1 MKNHKGQRLKV
12 ARKAAGL
19 SQKQLGERLNVDQAF
34 LSRVE
39 KGLNDGTVTFWC
51 DVARQLDVS
60 LDTLLMEEPRPQ
72 HLGEP
77 RRMNKLAILADY
89 SAPAGLRALALDGT
103 LVDALQI
110 SDAEWTQLAAVP
122 LAPSVSKTGYLQ
134 LLISLRSIQPPASD
148 HVATPD

>member
-51 DVARQLDVS
+51 DVARQL
-60 LDTLLMEEPRPQ
+60 
-72 HLGEP
+72 
-77 RRMNKLAILADY
+77 
-89 SAPAGLRALALDGT
+89 
-103 LVDALQI
+103 
-110 SDAEWTQLAAVP
+110 
-122 LAPSVSKTGYLQ
+122 
-134 LLISLRSIQPPASD
+134 
-148 HVATPD
+148 